1 MSLVHI
7 ILLSDTVAACVDSKL
22 ASYSVFCN
30 HYIYFVLLLFVVLF
44 LFLLALSCVSNFLK
58 NITSVCVLRQ
68 RFLTC
73 PLSLSTWPDITGMA
87 GLEEPATGLFRL
99 PNAKLM
105 SLAEL
110 GDTCHTFF
118 SFLLSRCGE
127 AVDKNKR
134 LITAD
139 QREYQQELKKNY
151 GKLKENL
158 RPMIERKI
166 PELYN
171 AVVKVHSTRYRQGR
185 TFCCSYTKICLFF
198 FFQEERQVYQQQKTG
213 HNTHCQIHT
222 WWKKSADFHWS
233 RM

>member
-1 MSLVHI
+1 M
-7 ILLSDTVAACVDSKL
+7 
-22 ASYSVFCN
+22 
-30 HYIYFVLLLFVVLF
+30 
-44 LFLLALSCVSNFLK
+44 
-58 NITSVCVLRQ
+58 
-68 RFLTC
+68 
-73 PLSLSTWPDITGMA
+73 P
-87 GLEEPATGLFRL
+87 GLEEPATNPFKL
-99 PNAKLM
+99 PNKKLL

-110 GDTCHTFF
+110 SDTFHAFF

-171 AVVKVHSTRYRQGR
+171 AVVKVHSTRYR
-185 TFCCSYTKICLFF
+185 
-198 FFQEERQVYQQQKTG
+198 
-213 HNTHCQIHT
+213 
-222 WWKKSADFHWS
+222 
-233 RM
+233 

>member
-1 MSLVHI
+1 M
-7 ILLSDTVAACVDSKL
+7 ILLSNTVAACVDTKL
-22 ASYSVFCN
+22 ASYSVFCS
-30 HYIYFVLLLFVVLF
+30 HYIYLVLLLFGVLS
-44 LFLLALSCVSNFLK
+44 LFLLAISCISNGLK
-58 NITSVCVLRQ
+58 NITSVCVLGQ
-68 RFLTC
+68 RFLTN
-73 PLSLSTWPDITGMA
+73 PFSLSTWPAIRGVP
-87 GLEEPATGLFRL
+87 GLEEPATNPFKL
-99 PNAKLM
+99 PNKKLL

-110 GDTCHTFF
+110 SDTFHAFF

-171 AVVKVHSTRYRQGR
+171 AVVKVHSTRYR
-185 TFCCSYTKICLFF
+185 
-198 FFQEERQVYQQQKTG
+198 
-213 HNTHCQIHT
+213 
-222 WWKKSADFHWS
+222 
-233 RM
+233 